1 MCLAGM
7 RLDPTLL
14 HLQQPNQITY
24 GNASSV
30 LPLNQSIMIL
40 HEGGHSTSPELLEQ
54 SPKPQTNQ
62 LALDGIGG
70 W

>member
-14 HLQQPNQITY
+14 RLQQPNQITY

-40 HEGGHSTSPELLEQ
+40 HEHQRSTGARNRP
-54 SPKPQTNQ
+54 P
-62 LALDGIGG
+62 LAVMG
-70 W
+70 